1 VKNFIIASAITLLS
15 TAAIAHDKVLG
26 ESSEYE
32 SSPLVDHGQSKTS
45 STLPRNHD
53 HGDDTVNN
61 FVGHDHDRMM
71 AEHHPAIAQQPTV
84 HDHGDN
90 TSNNFVE
97 HEHN

>member
-1 VKNFIIASAITLLS
+1 
-15 TAAIAHDKVLG
+15 
-26 ESSEYE
+26 
-32 SSPLVDHGQSKTS
+32 
-45 STLPRNHD
+45 
-53 HGDDTVNN
+53 
-61 FVGHDHDRMM
+61 MM